1 MTPLN
6 VPNTLY
12 CDDCRHVMPKLPEKS
27 VDLIYIDP
35 PFFTGKNWECSFGD
49 EPQWFRDTW
58 AGMDDF
64 MLMMEEVLRNCHRL
78 LKDTGSMYVHMDW
91 HAVHYAKVMMDKIF
105 ERNNFRNE
113 IIWHYHTGG
122 ASKSQFSKKHD
133 TILLYTKTG
142 SYTFNT
148 QREPFRE
155 DRTNHFTEKDEAGRE
170 YRIRKVNGKEYKY
183 YLDDGK
189 ICSDVWDI
197 SALNAVAKERLGYPT
212 QKPEALLERIIK
224 ASSNKG
230 DVVLDPMCGCG
241 TCIAV
246 ADRLGRNFIGIDFSK
261 LGCKVVAKRVR
272 IPESDIFGFNV
283 GMDSIMDMTPSEF
296 QSWCCRELLAQRS
309 KSDVHDMGIDGT
321 LMDGTPI
328 QVKQSDKVGRNVVD
342 NFQSAIRR
350 VRKDKGILVAHSFTR
365 GTKNE
370 VARLSLDEEIC
381 IKLVTTEELLEH
393 GDKCAIFD

>member
-1 MTPLN
+1 MILIQKGA
-6 VPNTLY
+6 L
-12 CDDCRHVMPKLPEKS
+12 MPDWWELSAISS
-27 VDLIYIDP
+27 V
-35 PFFTGKNWECSFGD
+35 S
-49 EPQWFRDTW
+49 
-58 AGMDDF
+58 
-64 MLMMEEVLRNCHRL
+64 
-78 LKDTGSMYVHMDW
+78 
-91 HAVHYAKVMMDKIF
+91 
-105 ERNNFRNE
+105 
-113 IIWHYHTGG
+113 
-122 ASKSQFSKKHD
+122 
-133 TILLYTKTG
+133 
-142 SYTFNT
+142 
-148 QREPFRE
+148 
-155 DRTNHFTEKDEAGRE
+155 
-170 YRIRKVNGKEYKY
+170 
-183 YLDDGK
+183 
-189 ICSDVWDI
+189 
-197 SALNAVAKERLGYPT
+197 KERLGYPT

-272 IPESDIFGFNV
+272 IPESDIIGLDLGIDFV
-283 GMDSIMDMTPSEF
+283 MDMTPSEF

-309 KSDVHDMGIDGT
+309 KSDVNDMGIDGT

-370 VARLSLDEEIC
+370 VARLSLNEEIR
-381 IKLVTTEELLEH
+381 IKLVTTGELLEH